1 MSRGQYILR
10 RLVQM
15 VPVVFGVTLILVF
28 MLHAIPGDPALAVLG
43 DKATTEKIAIVRHS
57 MGLDKPLYVQYGY
70 YLRNLATLNLGDST
84 KYHMPINDLIWPR
97 FKVSLSVVVMSSI
110 LAALISLP
118 LGILAALKQ
127 DSILDNFVRS
137 SLMVTM
143 VMPTFYIGIL
153 LIIILSVKIH
163 IFPVSGYGD
172 TPFEHV
178 KHLFLPSLTLALGL
192 SPILIRSLRSS
203 ILDAFQSDYVTTA
216 RAKGLGE
223 RRVVTRHVMRNALI
237 PTITLFGIGIGSL
250 MGGTVITEKVFAL
263 PGAGALL
270 VDSITARDYAT
281 VQAATL
287 IVAVLVILTNL
298 ATDIVYS
305 FVDPRV
311 RLG

>member
-1 MSRGQYILR
+1 
-10 RLVQM
+10 
-15 VPVVFGVTLILVF
+15 
-28 MLHAIPGDPALAVLG
+28 
-43 DKATTEKIAIVRHS
+43 
-57 MGLDKPLYVQYGY
+57 MGLDKPMYVQYGY

-84 KYHMPINDLIWPR
+84 KYHMPINELIWPR
-97 FKVSLSVVVMSSI
+97 FKVSLSVVVMSSL

-118 LGILAALKQ
+118 LGILAALKEN
-127 DSILDNFVRS
+127 SIFDNLVRS

-223 RRVVTRHVMRNALI
+223 RRVVTKHVLRNALI
-237 PTITLFGIGIGSL
+237 PTITLFGIGVGAL

-298 ATDIVYS
+298 VTDIIYS
-305 FVDPRV
+305 FIDPRV

>member
-1 MSRGQYILR
+1 MI
-10 RLVQM
+10 
-15 VPVVFGVTLILVF
+15 PVVFGITLILFV
-28 MLHAIPGDPALAVLG
+28 MLRAIPGDPALAVLG
-43 DKATTEKIAIVRHS
+43 DKATDQKIAIVRHS
-57 MGLDKPLYVQYGY
+57 MGLDKPIYVQYVY

-84 KYHMPINDLIWPR
+84 KYRLPVSSLLWPR
-97 FKVSLSVVVMSSI
+97 LQVSLSVVMMSSL

-127 DSILDNFVRS
+127 NSPIDNIVRS

-153 LIIILSVKIH
+153 LIIVLSVKIQ

-172 TPFEHV
+172 SPIQHV
-178 KHLFLPSLTLALGL
+178 KHLFLPSLTLALGA

-203 ILDAFQSDYVTTA
+203 ILEAFQSDYVTTA

-223 RRVVTRHVMRNALI
+223 QRVVTRHVLQNALI
-237 PTITLFGIGIGSL
+237 PTITLFGIGVGGL

-287 IVAVLVILTNL
+287 IVAVLVILVNL
-298 ATDIVYS
+298 LTDIVYS
-305 FVDPRV
+305 FIDPRV

>member
-10 RLVQM
+10 RLLQM
-15 VPVVFGVTLILVF
+15 IPVVFGITLILFF
-28 MLHAIPGDPALAVLG
+28 MLRAIPGDPALAVLG
-43 DKATTEKIAIVRHS
+43 DKATTQKIAIVRHS
-57 MGLDKPLYVQYGY
+57 MGLDKPIYVQYVY

-84 KYHMPINDLIWPR
+84 KYRIPVSSLLWPR
-97 FKVSLSVVVMSSI
+97 LQVSLSVVLMSSL

-127 DSILDNFVRS
+127 NSPIDNIVRS

-153 LIIILSVKIH
+153 LIIILAVKIQ

-172 TPFEHV
+172 SPFEHV
-178 KHLFLPSLTLALGL
+178 KHLFLPSLTLALGA

-203 ILDAFQSDYVTTA
+203 ILEAFQSDYVTTA

-223 RRVVTRHVMRNALI
+223 QRVVTRHVLQNALI
-237 PTITLFGIGIGSL
+237 PTITLFGIGVGGL

-287 IVAVLVILTNL
+287 IVAVLVILVNL
-298 ATDIVYS
+298 LTDIVYS
-305 FVDPRV
+305 FIDPRV

>member
-15 VPVVFGVTLILVF
+15 IPVVFGITLILFV
-28 MLHAIPGDPALAVLG
+28 MLRAIPGDPALAVLG
-43 DKATTEKIAIVRHS
+43 DKATDEKIAIVRHS
-57 MGLDKPLYVQYGY
+57 MGLDKPIYVQYAY

-84 KYHMPINDLIWPR
+84 KYRMPINSLIWPR
-97 FKVSLSVVVMSSI
+97 LEVSLSVVLMSSI

-118 LGILAALKQ
+118 LGIMAALKQ
-127 DSILDNFVRS
+127 NSIFDNIVRS

-143 VMPTFYIGIL
+143 VMPTFYIGIM

-172 TPFEHV
+172 SPFGHV
-178 KHLFLPSLTLALGL
+178 KHLFLPSLTLALGA

-203 ILDAFQSDYVTTA
+203 ILEAFQSDYVTTA

-223 RRVVTRHVMRNALI
+223 RRVVTRHVLQNALI
-237 PTITLFGIGIGSL
+237 PTITLFGIGVGSL

-281 VQAATL
+281 VQSATL
-287 IVAVLVILTNL
+287 IVAVLVIMVNL
-298 ATDIVYS
+298 LTDIIYS
-305 FVDPRV
+305 FIDPRV

>member
-1 MSRGQYILR
+1 L
-10 RLVQM
+10 
-15 VPVVFGVTLILVF
+15 
-28 MLHAIPGDPALAVLG
+28 
-43 DKATTEKIAIVRHS
+43 
-57 MGLDKPLYVQYGY
+57 
-70 YLRNLATLNLGDST
+70 
-84 KYHMPINDLIWPR
+84 
-97 FKVSLSVVVMSSI
+97 MSSL

-127 DSILDNFVRS
+127 NSPIDNIVRS

-153 LIIILSVKIH
+153 LIIILSVKVQ

-172 TPFEHV
+172 SPLEHV
-178 KHLFLPSLTLALGL
+178 KHLFLPSLTLALGA

-203 ILDAFQSDYVTTA
+203 ILEAFQSDYVTTA
-216 RAKGLGE
+216 RAKGLAE
-223 RRVVTRHVMRNALI
+223 QRVVTKHVLQNALI
-237 PTITLFGIGIGSL
+237 PTITLFGIGIGGL

-270 VDSITARDYAT
+270 VDSIAARDYAT
-281 VQAATL
+281 VQSATL
-287 IVAVLVILTNL
+287 IVAVLVILVNL

-305 FVDPRV
+305 FIDPRV

>member
-10 RLVQM
+10 RLAQM
-15 VPVVFGVTLILVF
+15 IPVVFGVTLILFF
-28 MLHAIPGDPALAVLG
+28 MLRAIPGDPALAVLG
-43 DKATTEKIAIVRHS
+43 EKATDQAIANMRHS
-57 MGLDKPLYVQYGY
+57 MGLDKPIYVQYGY
-70 YLRNLATLNLGDST
+70 YLRNLATLNLGTST
-84 KYHMPINDLIWPR
+84 KYRIPINSLIWPR
-97 FKVSLSVVVMSSI
+97 FQVSLSVVLMSSL

-118 LGILAALKQ
+118 LGIVSALKQ
-127 DSILDNFVRS
+127 NTIVDNIVRS

-153 LIIILSVKIH
+153 LIIILSVKIQ

-203 ILDAFQSDYVTTA
+203 ILEALQSDYVTTA

-223 RRVVTRHVMRNALI
+223 QRVVTKHVLQNALI
-237 PTITLFGIGIGSL
+237 PTVTLFGIAIGAL

-281 VQAATL
+281 VQSATL

-298 ATDIVYS
+298 VTDIVYS
-305 FVDPRV
+305 FIDPRV

>member
-1 MSRGQYILR
+1 MI
-10 RLVQM
+10 
-15 VPVVFGVTLILVF
+15 PVVFGVTLILFF
-28 MLHAIPGDPALAVLG
+28 MLRAIPGDPALAVLG
-43 DKATTEKIAIVRHS
+43 EKATDQAIANMRHS
-57 MGLDKPLYVQYGY
+57 MGLDKPIYVQYGY
-70 YLRNLATLNLGDST
+70 YLRNLATLNLGTST
-84 KYHMPINDLIWPR
+84 KYRIPINSLIWPR
-97 FKVSLSVVVMSSI
+97 FQVSLSVVLMSSL

-118 LGILAALKQ
+118 LGIVSALKQ
-127 DSILDNFVRS
+127 NTIVDNIVRS

-153 LIIILSVKIH
+153 LIIILSVKIQ

-203 ILDAFQSDYVTTA
+203 ILEALQSDYVTTA

-223 RRVVTRHVMRNALI
+223 QRVVTKHVLQNALI
-237 PTITLFGIGIGSL
+237 PTVTLFGIAIGAL

-281 VQAATL
+281 VQSATL

-298 ATDIVYS
+298 VTDIVYS
-305 FVDPRV
+305 FIDPRV

>member
-10 RLVQM
+10 RLAQM
-15 VPVVFGVTLILVF
+15 IPVVFGVTLILFF
-28 MLHAIPGDPALAVLG
+28 MLRAIPGDPALAVLG
-43 DKATTEKIAIVRHS
+43 EKATDQAIANMRHS
-57 MGLDKPLYVQYGY
+57 MGLDKPIYVQYGY
-70 YLRNLATLNLGDST
+70 YLRDLATLNLGTST
-84 KYHMPINDLIWPR
+84 KYRIPINSLIWPR
-97 FKVSLSVVVMSSI
+97 FQVSLSVVLMSSL

-118 LGILAALKQ
+118 LGILTALKQ
-127 DSILDNFVRS
+127 NSIVDNVVRS
-137 SLMVTM
+137 TLMVTM

-153 LIIILSVKIH
+153 LIIILSVKVH

-172 TPFEHV
+172 TPFEHI

-203 ILDAFQSDYVTTA
+203 ILEAFQSDYVTTA
-216 RAKGLGE
+216 RAKGLSE
-223 RRVVTRHVMRNALI
+223 RRVVTRHVLQNALI
-237 PTITLFGIGIGSL
+237 PTITLFGIAIGAL

-281 VQAATL
+281 VQSATL

-298 ATDIVYS
+298 VTDIVYS
-305 FVDPRV
+305 FIDPRV